1 MNTLPHTNFL
11 IEEERPEYKC
21 LHLGSAA
28 LTDVEVLSMVLRPG
42 SKTTAG
48 LDLARKIY
56 NDFEGDLHRIYTMT
70 VGELLKY
77 KEITKSRALIIRSAF
92 ELARRSHFNSKHLKK
107 VKNSKDAYQILGQY
121 LYGHEHEKFVLIF
134 LNRANKIITI
144 KIISEGG
151 TSGTVVDPK
160 LVFKMAIEN
169 RAACIILAHNHPSG
183 EVCPS
188 DQDRLLTEKLV
199 KLGRMLDCPIIE
211 HIIVGSEEKYYSFA
225 DEGLI

>member
-77 KEITKSRALIIRSAF
+77 KEITKSRALVIRSAF
-92 ELARRSHFNSKHLKK
+92 ELARRSHFNPNPKETIKDSKGVYQHLYK
-107 VKNSKDAYQILGQY
+107 I
-121 LYGHEHEKFVLIF
+121 LYGLSHERFVVLY
-134 LNRANKIITI
+134 LNRANKIITSKVI
-144 KIISEGG
+144 GEGG
-151 TSGTVVDPK
+151 IDTTYVDRK
-160 LVFKMAIEN
+160 FIFKYATEYN
-169 RAACIILAHNHPSG
+169 ASSIILGHNHPSG
-183 EVCPS
+183 NVRPS
-188 DQDRLLTEKLV
+188 EADKDLTNKIAQIGTLLTCPV
-199 KLGRMLDCPIIE
+199 LD
-211 HIIVGSEEKYYSFA
+211 HIIIGTEEKYYSFA